1 MCQQVFVEGVLP
13 AIGRV
18 EHRDDARK
26 HVTPM
31 RQVGKANQLPRGL
44 LIANLTE
51 RERWLLVIA
60 LMQAF
65 GHRELLECD
74 DHGLKFASQPSEVSA
89 ARVREQKRVIG
100 VSGNNARVSAF
111 RSFSV
116 SPIGVSLLAQLA
128 MFSVNEAGSHL
139 K

>member
-1 MCQQVFVEGVLP
+1 ML
-13 AIGRV
+13 A
-18 EHRDDARK
+18 
-26 HVTPM
+26 
-31 RQVGKANQLPRGL
+31 
-44 LIANLTE
+44 
-51 RERWLLVIA
+51 IA

-74 DHGLKFASQPSEVSA
+74 DHGLEFASQPSDIRA

-128 MFSVNEAGSHL
+128 MSSVNEAGSHL